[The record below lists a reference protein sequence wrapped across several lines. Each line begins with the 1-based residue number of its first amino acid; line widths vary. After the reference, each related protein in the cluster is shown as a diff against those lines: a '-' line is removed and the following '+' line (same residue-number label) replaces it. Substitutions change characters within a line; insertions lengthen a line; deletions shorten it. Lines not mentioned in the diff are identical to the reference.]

1 LRKSAKR
8 AAAATVLVAAAAV
21 AVPAGAA
28 SAATTGHHSL
38 ALGTSAASVPDGDYC
53 GPTTQ
58 LIKGGAVYAKVC
70 INLYEGYTFAYAY
83 VSVEN
88 TGYWFAGEN
97 SIVYINSGGKYY
109 NFADCIPP
117 SHTVIQNFE
126 CSTALSQGSINGYV
140 QGQIQLGINE
150 GFYKAFSPS
159 EPFQ

>member
-1 LRKSAKR
+1 MSAKR
-8 AAAATVLVAAAAV
+8 AAAITVLVAAAAV

-38 ALGTSAASVPDGDYC
+38 TPAASATAPNGDYC

-58 LIKGGAVYAKVC
+58 VIQGGAVYAKVC
-70 INLYEGYTFAYAY
+70 ITIYDGYTYAHAY

-88 TGYWFAGEN
+88 TGYGFGGG
-97 SIVYINSGGKYY
+97 IVFINSGGKYY
-109 NFADCIPP
+109 NFADCNPP

-126 CSTALSQGSINGYV
+126 CSTGLSQGSINGYV
-140 QGQIQLGINE
+140 QGQIQLGINY
-150 GFYKAFSPS
+150 GIYKAFSPS

>member
-1 LRKSAKR
+1 MLA
-8 AAAATVLVAAAAV
+8 AAAAV
-21 AVPAGAA
+21 AVPVGAA

-38 ALGTSAASVPDGDYC
+38 ALETSAATAPNGDYC

-58 LIKGGAVYAKVC
+58 MIKGGAVYAMVC
-70 INLYEGYTFAYAY
+70 INIYDGYTYAYAY

-88 TGYWFAGEN
+88 TGYGFASEN
-97 SIVYINSGGKYY
+97 SIVFINSGGKYY

-117 SHTVIQNFE
+117 SHTVVHNFE
-126 CSTALSQGSINGYV
+126 CSTALSQGSINGLV
-140 QGQIQLGINE
+140 QGQIQLGINN